1 MAGCKDGTIIL
12 FTVHCR
18 HEDTPSLDKTWVIEH
33 AHEHEVT
40 AVAFGPGDKSLVSGS
55 RDNVVKHWDVSNGA
69 KLAEF
74 RCTSFGA
81 NCLSLT
87 DKRLV
92 ACFNDCTAVVWSVES
107 GEVKMVNT
115 AHGGRYHVAKIVLLA
130 GNVEIFSSGF
140 RNMLKKWRP
149 ETGYSQRKEV
159 TYEGHGSEITGMV
172 TVCG

>member
-1 MAGCKDGTIIL
+1 M
-12 FTVHCR
+12 
-18 HEDTPSLDKTWVIEH
+18 
-33 AHEHEVT
+33 T

-115 AHGGRYHVAKIVLLA
+115 AHGGTLSRSENCAA
-130 GNVEIFSSGF
+130 SGKCGDI
-140 RNMLKKWRP
+140 LKRFP
-149 ETGYSQRKEV
+149 RT
-159 TYEGHGSEITGMV
+159 
-172 TVCG
+172 C